1 MSDTNAGNVKAK
13 ALKYWQFFA
22 ILFVGSVVSIWY
34 TFNYAIEFSAFAV
47 ALAKVTI
54 AMFLFYLF
62 DLLVLTDIK
71 TVDEIV
77 KEKNLPFSIFFLGYA
92 IIVAACVA
100 TA

>member
-1 MSDTNAGNVKAK
+1 M
-13 ALKYWQFFA
+13 KYWQFFI
-22 ILFVGSVVSIWY
+22 ILFVLSVLGVWY

-47 ALAKVTI
+47 AIAKVTI

-62 DLLVLTDIK
+62 DLLVLVNVN

-77 KEKNLPFSIFFLGYA
+77 KNKNQPLALFFLGYA

>member
-1 MSDTNAGNVKAK
+1 M
-13 ALKYWQFFA
+13 KYWQFFL
-22 ILFVGSVVSIWY
+22 ILFVASVIGVWY
-34 TFNYAIEFSAFAV
+34 TFNYAVEFSAFAV
-47 ALAKVTI
+47 AIAKVTI

-62 DLLVLTDIK
+62 DLLVLVNIN

-77 KEKNLPFSIFFLGYA
+77 QNKNLPLSMFFLGYS

>member
-1 MSDTNAGNVKAK
+1 MSETKQGAGEKAI
-13 ALKYWQFFA
+13 KYWQFFV
-22 ILFVGSVVSIWY
+22 ILFGLSVVSVWY

-47 ALAKVTI
+47 ALAKVFI

-62 DLLVLTDIK
+62 DLLMLKDVDTI
-71 TVDEIV
+71 DEIIHG
-77 KEKNLPFSIFFLGYA
+77 KNLPLSIFFLGYA